1 MNHERPRID
10 ILLPTWNG
18 ERFLQAQL
26 ASLLTQHGVSVR
38 ILVHDDSSDDGTWR
52 LAQTCAARHRNIV
65 LHTGPH
71 VGVVGNVSRLLE
83 LSEHENRAGYF
94 ALCDQDD
101 IWYPHKLARSMQAM
115 RQLERRCGTGRPLL
129 VCADARCVDAQ
140 GRPLHASFLRGLG
153 LSPRWGHD
161 LRQALVMSHALGC
174 SCLGNAA
181 LRRLALPLPPADAI
195 FMHDWWLLLVAA
207 CFGATH
213 CISEPLLDY
222 RQHEGNMLGVRKPKD
237 GILQRLAASRE
248 CARRS
253 QRQART
259 LLRRY
264 ENQMDAAAL
273 RMTRAWA
280 DMPETPWWLR
290 QWLCRKHGFGKPGWA
305 RLWT

>member
-38 ILVHDDSSDDGTWR
+38 ILVHDDASDDGTWR

-140 GRPLHASFLRGLG
+140 GRPLCASLVCRPAGAMTCG
-153 LSPRWGHD
+153 KRWSCPTRWAVPAWAMPPCGGWRC
-161 LRQALVMSHALGC
+161 LCRRRTLFSCMTGGCCWWPSAL
-174 SCLGNAA
+174 A
-181 LRRLALPLPPADAI
+181 LRTA
-195 FMHDWWLLLVAA
+195 
-207 CFGATH
+207 
-213 CISEPLLDY
+213 
-222 RQHEGNMLGVRKPKD
+222 
-237 GILQRLAASRE
+237 
-248 CARRS
+248 
-253 QRQART
+253 
-259 LLRRY
+259 
-264 ENQMDAAAL
+264 
-273 RMTRAWA
+273 
-280 DMPETPWWLR
+280 
-290 QWLCRKHGFGKPGWA
+290 
-305 RLWT
+305 